1 MPGPPRVL
9 VVQHEDDCPPALVG
23 TWLTE
28 AGCEL
33 DVHRPYTATG
43 EPGALLPDPTAYD
56 AVLVLGGSMGAD
68 DDADHAWLGPTKQLL
83 RDAVG
88 AEVPT
93 LGICLGHQLLA
104 SALGGRVQVNP
115 RGRTV
120 GLVPVEWTGEASSD
134 PLTGALAT
142 PRRGVHWN
150 NDVVTDLPPG
160 ALALARTPQGDAE
173 VVRYGPAAWGV
184 QLHPE
189 VDAGVVARW
198 AASDDKSAPGV
209 DTAAEVARIDA
220 ARSELDDAW
229 RPLVSSFVAIAGGR
243 AER

>member
-1 MPGPPRVL
+1 ML

-23 TWLTE
+23 GWLAD

-33 DVHRPYTATG
+33 EVCRPYAG
-43 EPGALLPDPTAYD
+43 DALPADPAAYD
-56 AVLVLGGSMGAD
+56 ALLVLGGSMGAD

-104 SALGGRVQVNP
+104 SALGGRVEVNP

-120 GLVPVEWTGEASSD
+120 GLVPVEWTGAAADD
-134 PLTGALAT
+134 PLVGALAT
-142 PRRGVHWN
+142 ERRGVHWN
-150 NDVVTDLPPG
+150 NDVVTEVPPG
-160 ALALARTPQGDAE
+160 ALVLARTPQGDVE
-173 VVRYGPAAWGV
+173 VVRHGPVAWGV

-189 VDAGVVARW
+189 VDASVVARW
-198 AASDDKSAPGV
+198 AASDDKPAPGV

-220 ARSELDDAW
+220 ARPELDMAW
-229 RPLVSSFVAIAGGR
+229 APLALSFARLVGER
-243 AER
+243 ALR

>member
-1 MPGPPRVL
+1 MLRPSRVL

-23 TWLTE
+23 GWLAE

-33 DVHRPYTATG
+33 EVCRPYAG
-43 EPGALLPDPTAYD
+43 DALPADPAAYD
-56 AVLVLGGSMGAD
+56 ALLVLGGSMGAD

-104 SALGGRVQVNP
+104 SALGGRVEVNP

-120 GLVPVEWTGEASSD
+120 GLVPVEWTDAAADD
-134 PLTGALAT
+134 PLVGALAT
-142 PRRGVHWN
+142 ARRGVHWN
-150 NDVVTDLPPG
+150 NDVVTEVPPG
-160 ALALARTPQGDAE
+160 ALVLARTPQGDVE
-173 VVRYGPAAWGV
+173 VVRHGPAAWGV

-189 VDAGVVARW
+189 VDASVVARW
-198 AASDDKSAPGV
+198 AASDDKPAPGV

-220 ARSELDDAW
+220 ARPELDEAW
-229 RPLVSSFVAIAGGR
+229 APLALSFARLVGER
-243 AER
+243 ALR

>member
-1 MPGPPRVL
+1 ML

-23 TWLTE
+23 RWLTE

-33 DVHRPYTATG
+33 DVRRPYAG
-43 EPGALLPDPTAYD
+43 DELPADPTAYD
-56 AVLVLGGSMGAD
+56 ALLVLGGTMGAD
-68 DDADHAWLGPTKQLL
+68 EDADHAWLAPTKQLL

-104 SALGGRVQVNP
+104 SALGGRVEVNP

-120 GLVPVEWTGEASSD
+120 GLVPVEWADAAADD
-134 PLTGALAT
+134 PLVGGVAT

-150 NDVVTDLPPG
+150 NDVVTELPPG
-160 ALALARTPQGDAE
+160 ARVLASTPQGDAE
-173 VVRYGPAAWGV
+173 VVRHGPAAWGV

-198 AASDDKSAPGV
+198 AASDGKPAPGV

-220 ARSELDDAW
+220 ARAELDKAW
-229 RPLVSSFVAIAGGR
+229 RPLALSFARLVEER
-243 AER
+243 AVR

>member
-1 MPGPPRVL
+1 ML

-23 TWLTE
+23 GWLVE

-33 DVHRPYTATG
+33 EVCRPYAG
-43 EPGALLPDPTAYD
+43 DALPPDPTAYD
-56 AVLVLGGSMGAD
+56 ALLVLGGSMGAD

-104 SALGGRVQVNP
+104 SALGGRVAVNP

-120 GLVPVEWTGEASSD
+120 GLVPVEWTDEAAAD
-134 PLTGALAT
+134 PLVGALAT
-142 PRRGVHWN
+142 ARRGVHWN

-160 ALALARTPQGDAE
+160 ALVLARTPQGDVE
-173 VVRYGPAAWGV
+173 VVRLGPAAWGV

-189 VDAGVVARW
+189 VDAAVVARW
-198 AASDDKSAPGV
+198 AASDDKPAPGV
-209 DTAAEVARIDA
+209 DTAAEVARVDA
-220 ARSELDDAW
+220 ARPELDEAW
-229 RPLVSSFVAIAGGR
+229 APLALSFARLVGER
-243 AER
+243 ALR

>member
-1 MPGPPRVL
+1 MARVL

-23 TWLTE
+23 GWLTE

-33 DVHRPYTATG
+33 DVRRPYAG
-43 EPGALLPDPTAYD
+43 DALPGDPSAYD
-56 AVLVLGGSMGAD
+56 ALLVLGGSMGAEEES
-68 DDADHAWLGPTKQLL
+68 AHPWLAPTKQLL

-104 SALGGRVQVNP
+104 SALGGRVEVNP

-120 GLVPVEWTGEASSD
+120 GLVPVEWSDAAADD
-134 PLTGALAT
+134 PLVGALAT

-150 NDVVTDLPPG
+150 NDVVTALPPG
-160 ALALARTPQGDAE
+160 ALLLASTPQGDAE
-173 VVRYGPAAWGV
+173 VVRHAPAAWGL

-189 VDAGVVARW
+189 VDAAVVARW
-198 AASDDKSAPGV
+198 AASDDKPAPGV
-209 DTAAEVARIDA
+209 DTAAEVARVDV
-220 ARSELDDAW
+220 ARPELDEAW
-229 RPLVSSFVAIAGGR
+229 RPLALSFARLAGER
-243 AER
+243 ALR